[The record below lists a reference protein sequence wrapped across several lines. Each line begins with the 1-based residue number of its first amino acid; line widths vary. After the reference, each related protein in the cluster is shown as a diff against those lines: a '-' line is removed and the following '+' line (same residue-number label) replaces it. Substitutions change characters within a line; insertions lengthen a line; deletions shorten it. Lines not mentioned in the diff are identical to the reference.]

1 MKCQKDANGTF
12 SVPSNAY
19 VYIYGGVLTSDA
31 KSRKI
36 EATSSDADVVKIY
49 GIQWSYTPPASID
62 SLTANKIEAACQIY
76 TINGLQ
82 VNALQK
88 GVNIIKYMSG
98 KVKKVVMK

>member
-1 MKCQKDANGTF
+1 M
-12 SVPSNAY
+12 V
-19 VYIYGGVLTSDA
+19 IYP
-31 KSRKI
+31 
-36 EATSSDADVVKIY
+36 
-49 GIQWSYTPPASID
+49 PPASID